1 MPGGGLIL
9 MDNTEKALRELS
21 AKNHWH
27 IHIPEDWPVDGSG
40 GGLYVEDG
48 VSKYL
53 VPCGMMEIMRVR
65 LFLRGMGVATNRIPG
80 YVDEIG

>member
-1 MPGGGLIL
+1 VPGGGLIHV
-9 MDNTEKALRELS
+9 DNTEKALRELS
-21 AKNHWH
+21 DWRHWH
-27 IHIPEDWPVDGSG
+27 IHIPDRMPADGSKG
-40 GGLYVEDG
+40 GVYIQDG

-65 LFLRGMGVATNRIPG
+65 LFLREMGVATNRIPG

>member
-1 MPGGGLIL
+1 MPGGGLIPV
-9 MDNTEKALRELS
+9 DNTEKALRELS

-27 IHIPEDWPVDGSG
+27 IHIPHQWPADGSK
-40 GGLYVEDG
+40 GGLFVEDY

-53 VPCGMMEIMRVR
+53 VPRGMMEIMRVR